1 MEPRIGFEPMTLR
14 LQGGCSGQLSYQ
26 GNISIIDHLEPRGRR
41 RSRGFHNELG
51 QTTNR

>member
-26 GNISIIDHLEPRGRR
+26 GDVSIIDHLEPKGHP
-41 RSRGFHNELG
+41 RSHGF
-51 QTTNR
+51 RI